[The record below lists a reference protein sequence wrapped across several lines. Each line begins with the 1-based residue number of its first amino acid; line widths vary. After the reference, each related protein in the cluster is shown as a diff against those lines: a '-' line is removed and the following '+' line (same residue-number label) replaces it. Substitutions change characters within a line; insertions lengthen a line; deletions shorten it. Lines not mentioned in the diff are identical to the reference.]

1 MAQVATGSTKCLVS
15 LDNYAQ
21 LKLVWQ
27 WIMDTEPGE
36 LLVAQSSRW
45 TVAEL
50 TSTQIV
56 ENQFEQRM
64 NEICGRAAKS
74 NGF

>member
-1 MAQVATGSTKCLVS
+1 MAQLATGSTKCLVS

-36 LLVAQSSRW
+36 LLVARSSRG
-45 TVAEL
+45 TVAKL
-50 TSTQIV
+50 SSTQSV
-56 ENQFEQRM
+56 ENQSEQRM
-64 NEICGRAAKS
+64 NDICGSAAKS